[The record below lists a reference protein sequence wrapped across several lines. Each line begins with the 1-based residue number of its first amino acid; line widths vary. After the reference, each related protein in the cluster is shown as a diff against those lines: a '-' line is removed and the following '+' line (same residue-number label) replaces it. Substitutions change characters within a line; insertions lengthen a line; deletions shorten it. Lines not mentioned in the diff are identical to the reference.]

1 MTYLVRMSSESQNR
15 SLRLEIPQFE
25 RLIRGRRHDRRAVL
39 RQRQIRDFARVT
51 VAAEAMQRSAG
62 LQTPDD
68 QITIPRSGESLVV
81 LQDYGDL
88 GLGVEGDDPGRLRLP
103 QVEDDEV
110 RVAVERILD
119 AGDDVSIVGRDFEI
133 AATQHT
139 SRFQA
144 SVWHLS
150 RCGGGGNIAN
160 RFPRQNVLRQAVWN
174 CAKRVTGSA
183 VDFNGRFT
191 KTKNKR
197 KQNWPSFNAE

>member
-150 RCGGGGNIAN
+150 RCGGGQHCEPFSA
-160 RFPRQNVLRQAVWN
+160 
-174 CAKRVTGSA
+174 AKRFATG
-183 VDFNGRFT
+183 GL
-191 KTKNKR
+191 
-197 KQNWPSFNAE
+197 ELC